1 MARSVTSRRCLAI
14 PRTSSFILPQPARRF
29 ALDPRVVRA
38 DEPLLLHADCLGCA
52 EGFDPLESVSAPF
65 QFLQHLL
72 PDAPFHDQLVRLP
85 LMVEARLRQCCTMVH
100 AEI

>member
-14 PRTSSFILPQPARRF
+14 PRTSSFVRPQPARRF

-38 DEPLLLHADCLGCA
+38 DEPLLFHADRLGRA
-52 EGFDPLESVSAPF
+52 KEPDPLESVSALF
-65 QFLQHLL
+65 QFLQHLFSN
-72 PDAPFHDQLVRLP
+72 APFHDQLIRLP
-85 LMVEARLRQCCTMVH
+85 LMMKARLRQRRARVH